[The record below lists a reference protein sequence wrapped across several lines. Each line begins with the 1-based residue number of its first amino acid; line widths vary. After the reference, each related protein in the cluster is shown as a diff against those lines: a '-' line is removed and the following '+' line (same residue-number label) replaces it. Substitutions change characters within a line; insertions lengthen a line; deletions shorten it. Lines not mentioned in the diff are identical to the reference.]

1 MSTGTCSATGDPH
14 YRTFDGK
21 AYSFMGHC
29 RYIFARDCHEN
40 TFEIL
45 VENTP
50 CGTDDTVTCTKTVF
64 VFVNGSSI
72 VLLRS
77 GAVILNGKEI
87 ALPYFTAGTF
97 YITAGGIF
105 CNDRRTKLPDFLLDG

>member
-1 MSTGTCSATGDPH
+1 MSRLLDAYSIFVNVLSTGTCSATGDPH

-29 RYIFARDCHEN
+29 RYILARDCHAN

-50 CGTDDTVTCTKTVF
+50 CGTADTVTCTKSVL
-64 VFVNGSSI
+64 VNVNGSSV
-72 VLLRS
+72 VLLR
-77 GAVILNGKEI
+77 GGGVVLNSKEI
-87 ALPYFTAGTF
+87 VLPYSSAGK
-97 YITAGGIF
+97 
-105 CNDRRTKLPDFLLDG
+105 KL